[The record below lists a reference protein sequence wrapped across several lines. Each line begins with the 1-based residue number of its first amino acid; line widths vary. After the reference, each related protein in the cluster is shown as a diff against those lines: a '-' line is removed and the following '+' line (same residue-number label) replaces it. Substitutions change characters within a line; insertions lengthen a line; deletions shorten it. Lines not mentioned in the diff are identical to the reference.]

1 MAKYAFVEN
10 RSTSSKSGLK
20 NSLSGENKFGKQAV
34 TTSWKVIRDPEGFK
48 NLRGPG
54 LRGYSS
60 NSAFIFTNSN
70 RDMGRMSLSYGGT
83 NMQLR
88 SS

>member
-20 NSLSGENKFGKQAV
+20 NSLFGENKFGSQVV
-34 TTSWKVIRDPEGFK
+34 TSSQQVATTPEGFG

-54 LRGYSS
+54 LRGYSN
-60 NSAFIFTNSN
+60 NSAFIFINSN
-70 RDMGRMSLSYGGT
+70 RDMGRMILSYGGT

-88 SS
+88 FL